1 MMNSIGF
8 SCCCCRINI
17 VNENGKRGMG
27 KQKMEKFDK
36 RPRNKTWKAKG

>member
-1 MMNSIGF
+1 MNEFHWIF
-8 SCCCCRINI
+8 LLQCRINI

-36 RPRNKTWKAKG
+36 RQGNKTWKAKG